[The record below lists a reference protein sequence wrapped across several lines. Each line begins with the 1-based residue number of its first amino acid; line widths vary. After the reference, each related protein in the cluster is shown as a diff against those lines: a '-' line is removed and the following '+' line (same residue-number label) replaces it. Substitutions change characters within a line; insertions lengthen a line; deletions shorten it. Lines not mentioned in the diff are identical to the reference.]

1 LGKAVAENLTV
12 SVTALNVGNR
22 RFLLDNSETFG
33 GTHYADPRQ
42 IYVQIRYRFRLAH

>member
-1 LGKAVAENLTV
+1 
-12 SVTALNVGNR
+12 LNVGNR

-42 IYVQIRYRFRLAH
+42 LYMQMRYRFHF